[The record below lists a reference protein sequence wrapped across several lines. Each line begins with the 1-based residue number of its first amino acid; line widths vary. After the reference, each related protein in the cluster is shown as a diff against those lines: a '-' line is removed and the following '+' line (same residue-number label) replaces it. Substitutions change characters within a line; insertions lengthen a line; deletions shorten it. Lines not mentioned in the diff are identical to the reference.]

1 MAKAKINKLDDFNDG
16 FNDDF
21 DEEDSFSSDWKPQDM
36 SYDTF
41 KLRNDPENILK
52 KIKYYLMQVEET
64 SDSDNPNIMVLKAK
78 KNHVTNEKVTALV
91 NQQGV
96 EEIMLVLEPIINNH
110 NVMGNMASSAEHM
123 KLMLHISNDLTVYF
137 WGKQSDWKLDIN
149 HVNSLIQFLSHEISI
164 FLSRTIGDAERTH
177 YGESFKETRE
187 VKPMSHEKKNFLS
200 NFVPSGVFKR

>member
-1 MAKAKINKLDDFNDG
+1 MKKQDDDIEG
-16 FNDDF
+16 FNNYSSDGYDD
-21 DEEDSFSSDWKPQDM
+21 ESFSSDWKPQDM
-36 SYDTF
+36 NFDTF

-64 SDSDNPNIMVLKAK
+64 TTAKDPNRIVLKAK
-78 KNHVTNEKVTALV
+78 KNSVTNEEVKPMV

-110 NVMGNMASSAEHM
+110 NVMGNMASSAEHLKM
-123 KLMLHISNDLTVYF
+123 MLNISMDLTVYF
-137 WGKQSDWKLDIN
+137 WGKQSDWKLNIN

-187 VKPMSHEKKNFLS
+187 VKPMVHEKKNFLS
-200 NFVPSGVFKR
+200 NILPGGVFRR